1 MCPDWVDLVCN
12 RGTRCKLGHPEEI
25 KQPEKRLNICRDYQ
39 NTRCCVRAAHCTRK
53 HLTRDEESTFYK
65 TGEMP
70 EHRGEPSKVDSLN
83 PNKDAAPIECRDELK
98 PGGCRRGP
106 NCTYRHVND
115 DNYAPQM
122 NNMRAGMGGM
132 GQMGMGQM
140 DRGGYQND
148 RMEPPMKRTA
158 MMADRGA
165 MMSGGGGLMAELQM
179 KDEKI
184 DDFRRKIH
192 DLRNMN
198 DLLYEQ
204 NEDLRK
210 RLADKEK
217 EIAMLKSGGQAYTS
231 FAEPDVQSRRVARD
245 ADLYD

>member
-1 MCPDWVDLVCN
+1 MSSVCPDWVDLVCN
-12 RGTRCKLGHPEEI
+12 RGTRCKLSHPEDI
-25 KQPEKRLNICRDYQ
+25 QQPEKRLNICRDFQ
-39 NTRCCVRAAHCTRK
+39 NTKICNRGNQCTRK
-53 HLTRDEESTFYK
+53 HFTRDEESIFYK

-70 EHRGEPSKVDSLN
+70 EHRGEPSKVN
-83 PNKDAAPIECRDELK
+83 GGGRDVY
-98 PGGCRRGP
+98 
-106 NCTYRHVND
+106 N
-115 DNYAPQM
+115 DNYTPPM
-122 NNMRAGMGGM
+122 NNTRGGMGGM
-132 GQMGMGQM
+132 GQMGMG
-140 DRGGYQND
+140 GGYQND
-148 RMEPPMKRTA
+148 RMEPPMKRSA
-158 MMADRGA
+158 MMAAGGG
-165 MMSGGGGLMAELQM
+165 MMAGGGGMMAGGGGPMVELQM

-217 EIAMLKSGGQAYTS
+217 EIAILKSGGQAYTS
-231 FAEPDVQSRRVARD
+231 FAEPDLQSRRAQRD